1 MRILPFTMINS
12 LLQNGFLRKPAG
24 FFSLRFLLLML
35 CLLSSKAAIAQER
48 ITISGFVKEKG
59 SEEQL
64 PGVNVYIEGT
74 PYGAVTNTYGFYS
87 LTVPASDSA
96 TISFSFVGYEKSD
109 VRAALNKNFTLS
121 IFLTTINQLEEVVV
135 SARRQEDYVSRSVQ
149 MSQIEIPIAQLKKV
163 PAFFGEK
170 DVLRVLQL
178 MPGVQKGTE
187 GQTGLYVRGGG
198 PDQNLIILDDAVVY
212 NANHLFGFF
221 SIFNSDALKSVELT
235 KGGFP
240 ARYGGRLSSVLEM
253 NMKEGSKDKLHGEGG
268 IGLISSRLTLEGPIS
283 KGKSSFLISGRRT
296 YIDLLASPFIA
307 QSQKGDDSQVKPGYY
322 FYDLNAK
329 MNYDLGAKDK
339 LYVSGYF
346 GRDKFHAD
354 EKSSDSETR
363 AGLDWGNATATMR
376 WNHLISQKLF
386 VNTSLIFSNFNFGV
400 SSYSKELNGDGAT
413 QDEFSLDYNSKIRDF
428 GIKTDFDFYPSS
440 KHTIKFG
447 AQLTQHKFVP
457 SALAIEGSFI
467 DNPIER
473 SERPINTLE
482 AGAYVEDTWQPFES
496 LKMNAGFR
504 VSAFQTQTKTYVRP
518 EPRFSAALRL
528 AKDFSVKASYAQM
541 NQYVHLLSN
550 TGLGLPTD
558 LWVPTTDRVAPQ
570 QSRQVALGFAKD
582 LEQPALTLTLEGYYK
597 KMGNILN
604 YKEGSSFLSINGE
617 NANELS
623 FEDNVTAG
631 KGWSY
636 GGEFLIQ
643 KKTGRFSGWIGYTLS
658 WTYWKFPELNFGK
671 TFFPRYD
678 RRHDLSVVGIFEVN
692 KRITLSSTWV
702 YGTGNALTLPVAT
715 YTGVSDNFITR
726 FNPNGKTAIGW
737 NGPTVSEYGQKNS
750 FRAEPFHR
758 MDFAIQFHKKK
769 KRHDRTWEFGLY
781 NVYNRRNPFFYDI
794 DEETSENGSL
804 TGKNTLKRYSLFP
817 VLPYFSYNFKF

>member
-1 MRILPFTMINS
+1 MRLIFTV
-12 LLQNGFLRKPAG
+12 FL
-24 FFSLRFLLLML
+24 FLFHII
-35 CLLSSKAAIAQER
+35 SIAQSR
-48 ITISGFVKEKG
+48 VTISGFVREKG
-59 SEEQL
+59 SQEQL
-64 PGVNVYIEGT
+64 PGVNVYIDNT

-96 TISFSFVGYEKSD
+96 TVSFSFVGYEKQQKR
-109 VRAALNKNFTLS
+109 VALRTDTELS
-121 IFLTTINQLEEVVV
+121 IFLPTITQLEEVVV
-135 SARRQEDYVSRSVQ
+135 SARKQEDYVSRTAQ
-149 MSQIEIPIAQLKKV
+149 MSKIEIPIQQLKKV

-221 SIFNSDALKSVELT
+221 SIFNSDALRSVELT

-253 NMKEGSKDKLHGEGG
+253 NMKEGSKEKLHGEGG

-296 YIDLLASPFIA
+296 YIDFLAAPLIA
-307 QSQKGDDSQVKPGYY
+307 REQRGEDSQVKPGYY

-329 MNYDLGAKDK
+329 MNYDLGNKDK

-354 EKSSDSETR
+354 EKSSTSETR

-376 WNHLISQKLF
+376 WNHVLNQKLF
-386 VNTSLIFSNFNFGV
+386 VNTSFIFSNFKFGV
-400 SSYSKELNGDGAT
+400 SSYSKELNSDGSLD
-413 QDEFSLDYNSKIRDF
+413 DEFSLEYDSRIRDL
-428 GIKTDFDFYPSS
+428 GVKTDFDFYPSS
-440 KHTIKFG
+440 KHAVKFG
-447 AQLTQHKFVP
+447 GQATFHKFVP
-457 SALAIEGSFI
+457 SALAIAGTFT

-473 SERPINTLE
+473 SVKPVHSLE
-482 AGAYVEDTWQPFES
+482 AGLYIEDTWQALDA
-496 LKMNAGFR
+496 LKVNAGLR
-504 VSAFQTQTKTYVRP
+504 LSTFQTEVKTYVRP
-518 EPRFSAALRL
+518 EPRISAALRL
-528 AKDFSVKASYAQM
+528 AENLSFKASYARM

-558 LWVPTTDRVAPQ
+558 LWVPTTARVAPQ
-570 QSRQVALGFAKD
+570 QSEQVAAGLAKD
-582 LEQPALTLTLEGYYK
+582 FERPALTVTLEGYYK
-597 KMGNILN
+597 KMNNILN

-623 FEDNVTAG
+623 WEDNVTSG

-636 GGEFLIQ
+636 GGEFLVQ

-678 RRHDLSVVGIFEVN
+678 RRHDLSVVGIFELS
-692 KRITLSSTWV
+692 KRITLSATWV
-702 YGTGNALTLPVAT
+702 YGTGNALTLPVSSYRAAT
-715 YTGVSDNFITR
+715 DNFVTRITGD
-726 FNPNGKTAIGW
+726 GKPAINW
-737 NGPTVSEYGQKNS
+737 FGPTVSEYGQKNS
-750 FRAEPFHR
+750 YRAEPFHR
-758 MDFAIQFHKKK
+758 MDIAVQFHKKK
-769 KRHDRTWEFGLY
+769 KRHERTWEFGVY
-781 NVYNRRNPFFYDI
+781 NAYNRRNPFFYNI
-794 DEETSENGSL
+794 DEEIVILPNVMPATPVP
-804 TGKNTLKRYSLFP
+804 KYTLKRYSLFP